1 MNLPWNKK
9 RELVICPSKANQ
21 STSELHVCLGYR
33 SKAEAASRGETHFNL
48 NLPIILSLFIY
59 LFISLF
65 IRALSCPTDI
75 TTESRGTPPSVPSLR
90 MNTNLPPLFPP
101 FEFIQPQK
109 KSEYDVSQ
117 TTLRE
122 EMKLSLEWVTA
133 ATCIIQ
139 TKEKPHKILIRIM
152 SLFRQLIHL
161 ILLTWQWLMSLWPLS
176 VHLYHPR
183 EWDMTPNL
191 VVHIKTMTIAPW
203 THHLVCYS
211 LTVDVRENV
220 ISCTVY
226 SDVSRTRRGPA
237 ALREPQI
244 K

>member
-109 KSEYDVSQ
+109 KKWIRRFPNHFKGRNEIKPRVSDGSHMYHSNKRKAPQ
-117 TTLRE
+117 NTDPDN
-122 EMKLSLEWVTA
+122 VPVPA
-133 ATCIIQ
+133 ADPSYP
-139 TKEKPHKILIRIM
+139 PHL
-152 SLFRQLIHL
+152 
-161 ILLTWQWLMSLWPLS
+161 
-176 VHLYHPR
+176 
-183 EWDMTPNL
+183 
-191 VVHIKTMTIAPW
+191 TMTHVTLAFICAFISPPW
-203 THHLVCYS
+203 MGHDS
-211 LTVDVRENV
+211 
-220 ISCTVY
+220 
-226 SDVSRTRRGPA
+226 
-237 ALREPQI
+237 
-244 K
+244 